1 MNDYEKSEEYRRAM
15 TLAKKQA
22 EMYQGIIK
30 PYANI
35 PVEVKVRFQEVINNL
50 NQWKASL
57 NNMPGLLKVAEILR
71 DYEQYVRANEGLSEE
86 EFEEKYRDR
95 IERSKR
101 SGRNGWVMTQYAPL
115 DELMEWEQI
124 FEEGES
130 AGEMYFDGEG
140 ISILLEIKKGL
151 EEKYISGAEYHYYH
165 RGITAFESGDYMTS
179 AMYLCGV
186 LDYRVSKLVKFP
198 KRRLSN
204 REKYSDK
211 GFKEQKED
219 DFKKLSDRHS
229 VMTKQILFLDLYPS
243 LIEYLNR
250 VFFDGDYTFDKGIEP
265 PYLNRNWLLHG
276 RMSREPQRYECIQ
289 ILNALSVIEFM
300 FDKEEEGE
308 S

>member
-1 MNDYEKSEEYRRAM
+1 MNDFEKSEEFRRAAEIA
-15 TLAKKQA
+15 TKQA
-22 EMYQGIIK
+22 EMYQGAIK
-30 PYANI
+30 AYANI
-35 PVEVKVRFQEVINNL
+35 SPEVKAKFQEIADSL
-50 NQWKASL
+50 NRWKESL
-57 NNMPGLLKVAEILR
+57 NNMPGLIKVAEMLQN
-71 DYEQYVRANEGLSEE
+71 YEQYVRANEGLSEE

-101 SGRNGWVMTQYAPL
+101 SGRNGWVMTQYAAL

-124 FEEGES
+124 FEEGEY
-130 AGEMYFDGEG
+130 AGERYFDGEG
-140 ISILLEIKKGL
+140 ISILLEIKKEL
-151 EEKYISGAEYHYYH
+151 EEKYTSGAEHHYYY
-165 RGITAFESGDYMTS
+165 RGIAAFENSDYMTA
-179 AMYLCGV
+179 AMYLFGV

-198 KRRLSN
+198 EKRLSN

-211 GFKEQKED
+211 GFRDQKEE
-219 DFKKLSDRHS
+219 DFRKLSDRHS
-229 VMTKQILFLDLYPS
+229 IMSKQILFLDLYPS

-276 RMSREPQRYECIQ
+276 RVSREPQRYECIQ